1 MEIWDKQTKA
11 IRKIN
16 PNAEFTIKEND
27 LTTIEWYNDTT
38 PISIADI
45 EAQYTTVEFEDAM
58 ENLRTKRNAL
68 LQETDY
74 HGASDM
80 TMSSEMTTYRQQLR
94 DLTNGLTTVADV
106 EAVVFPTKP

>member
-1 MEIWDKQTKA
+1 MIIEA
-11 IRKIN
+11 ILKIN
-16 PNAEFTIKEND
+16 PNAKVVVRGND
-27 LTTIEWYNDTT
+27 INTCEIEWHDGTT
-38 PISIADI
+38 PISKADI
-45 EAQYTTVEFEDAM
+45 EAQFTAVEFDMAM
-58 ENLRTKRNAL
+58 ENLRIKRNRL